1 MIRAWLVFALYG
13 VSTFGQSSP
22 TNLQIRENRTS
33 DDDTVRAQI
42 TSLNQQLNDAAVK
55 GDLAFFGKTM
65 APGYVGVAPNGMILD
80 KSVIA
85 AHYQSGSLHY
95 EVVAAPALKIFR
107 PELTTRRESCAAALA
122 TPANLLR
129 SWFVLHLRGSIIGCF
144 FGVSRGF
151 LRLLLRGFHRLIGGC
166 FCVGGSLFRFF
177 LGGFHGLGSCI
188 AR

>member
-55 GDLAFFGKTM
+55 EDLTFFGKTM

-95 EVVAAPALKIFR
+95 EVLSDSEIDIRVHGDCAV
-107 PELTTRRESCAAALA
+107 LTALA
-122 TPANLLR
+122 SVKGHDGETDLTGTYR
-129 SWFVLHLRGSIIGCF
+129 IMRV
-144 FGVSRGF
+144 F
-151 LRLLLRGFHRLIGGC
+151 LRRNGDWQIVAFQATAVRAA
-166 FCVGGSLFRFF
+166 VPKN
-177 LGGFHGLGSCI
+177 
-188 AR
+188 